1 MSKITIIPLPDKTA
15 DDRMMTVRVTIPR
28 ADFEKLTAFMHSDA
42 WEKAEAARRAKLD
55 DCLLSIETA
64 LTVATTH
71 YGTSGGRCM
80 ATLLASMYNGNR
92 VKFDVSD
99 LKSLDLANFEHALNS
114 MRLCQEL
121 HREPHQFFE
130 NGGEIFEQ
138 MIKDWGLEKK
148 RRAA

>member
-1 MSKITIIPLPDKTA
+1 MSEIKIIPLPEKVS
-15 DDRMMTVRVTIPR
+15 DDRMIKVELTIPR
-28 ADFEKLTAFMHSDA
+28 SDLDKLHAFMSGDTF
-42 WEKAEAARRAKLD
+42 EKAEKARHARLD
-55 DCLLSIETA
+55 ECLRSVEIA
-64 LTVATTH
+64 LTIATTH
-71 YGTSGGRCM
+71 YGTSGGRVF

-99 LKSLDLANFEHALNS
+99 LKYLDIANFEHALNC

-121 HREPHQFFE
+121 HKEPHQFFE
-130 NGGEIFEQ
+130 NGGQLFEQ